1 MSVFKKSDVKSHLS
15 PRNRK
20 GIHLSR
26 PASQP
31 GTTGAAADESSAAR
45 SATAPEVENLAQ
57 QTSSTGLEIP
67 SLESDPVLRPNP
79 DLALSKSA
87 RP

>member
-26 PASQP
+26 PSSQP
-31 GTTGAAADESSAAR
+31 DATGAAADESSAAR
-45 SATAPEVENLAQ
+45 SSTAPEVENLAHQ
-57 QTSSTGLEIP
+57 ASATGLEIP
-67 SLESDPVLRPNP
+67 SFESDPVLRPDADSP
-79 DLALSKSA
+79 ASKSA